1 MNGVLSAE
9 GAVLVHLQ
17 TVGVV
22 LLVLVGVVVS
32 LLALRTPQGD
42 LHACAGLCHTF
53 GTSFNISGQ
62 AAFEPTAKNKL
73 DTARLGRIQQQ
84 SGAHSAPLDVTVRSG
99 ICLPVSKNGEGD
111 PRITP

>member
-42 LHACAGLCHTF
+42 LYACAGLCHTF
-53 GTSFNISGQ
+53 GTSFNISGTS
-62 AAFEPTAKNKL
+62 AFEPTAKKL

-84 SGAHSAPLDVTVRSG
+84 KAQSAPVCYGEIRQ
-99 ICLPVSKNGEGD
+99 LPPCVPKGEGD
-111 PRITP
+111 LRITP